1 MKVKTEINSSAIRS
15 PESEL
20 PPGWRWVRL
29 GEVCE
34 INPPRPKTFGR
45 SPDAST
51 TFVPMSAVDEKRGAV
66 TRPEVVPYSKV
77 SKGYTYFEE
86 NDVLF
91 AKITPCMQNG
101 KHVIAKHLID
111 GRGFGTT
118 EFHVLRANS
127 EILPEW
133 IHFFIRQPYFL
144 QEATAHF
151 TGAVGQQR
159 VPYSFLSDYL
169 IPLPPIEEQK
179 RIATKLQGLMQ
190 EVERARAAC
199 EKQLEAAKALPAAYL
214 RQVFESEEAKKWERR
229 RLGEMCE
236 VIMGQSPPGY
246 TYNTEGKGLPFY
258 QGKIEFGE
266 VYLKSPSTWCI
277 QPQKITE
284 LNDILISVRAPVG
297 PTNMCNI
304 ECCIGRGLTAL
315 RPKNS
320 IESWFV
326 FYFLRLIEPEIS
338 KTGQGSTFSAI
349 SKSQIQNV
357 EIFFPSL
364 LIQQRIAAE
373 LKEKMAEVEKLKA
386 AIEKQLDTIKAV
398 PQAILKKA
406 FSGEL

>member
-214 RQVFESEEAKKWERR
+214 RQVFESDEAKKWERK
-229 RLGEMCE
+229 RLGEVCNFRKGKKPITLYE
-236 VIMGQSPPGY
+236 EPR
-246 TYNTEGKGLPFY
+246 EGRFPY
-258 QGKIEFGE
+258 
-266 VYLKSPSTWCI
+266 
-277 QPQKITE
+277 
-284 LNDILISVRAPVG
+284 ILIESFSGAYKKFADDESCPRCTKEDVLLVWDGARSG
-297 PTNMCNI
+297 LCTI
-304 ECCIGRGLTAL
+304 GLDGCIGSTICAL
-315 RPKNS
+315 R
-320 IESWFV
+320 
-326 FYFLRLIEPEIS
+326 
-338 KTGQGSTFSAI
+338 
-349 SKSQIQNV
+349 SKSELYSKYLFWFIRNHYKDLNKMV
-357 EIFFPSL
+357 RGTGIPHLEKEYVYSL
-364 LIQQRIAAE
+364 AVPLPPLTIQQRIAAE